1 MKIYII
7 ILYSI
12 TLKIFNNISINNNKC
27 KFNNFYSLELK
38 NNFELICIYNY
49 NNIDPNFIFNLFQN
63 KTKKFINNFKESN
76 FEEINKIFNLLSQ

>member
-38 NNFELICIYNY
+38 NNV
-49 NNIDPNFIFNLFQN
+49 NLFQN

>member
-12 TLKIFNNISINNNKC
+12 TLKIFNNISKNNNKC

-38 NNFELICIYNY
+38 NNFDLNCIYNY

-63 KTKKFINNFKESN
+63 IE
-76 FEEINKIFNLLSQ
+76 KIYK